1 MSKNKL
7 LIAISASLFAV
18 TATSRA
24 FAQTSNGAG
33 NDSAATDT
41 ATAAP
46 APASGTM
53 KKHKMRKS
61 QHIGGGDIQEDAC
74 CHDRQQRGGR
84 GRPEPLSGI
93 PCKRRTPAPD
103 RTTRALS
110 RPALA
115 GVHDLTRLA
124 MTLPSTLAS
133 SNMKRETA
141 MSPKDLLIASV
152 VIVAWGVNFVVKL
165 GLHGILPMLLG
176 ALRFSLSALPAVFMK
191 RPQIPF
197 RWLFAYGITIS
208 FGQFTL
214 LFYGMSVGMPAGLA
228 SLVLQAQAFFTLFSW
243 RCSWASASARRT
255 YSVS

>member
-1 MSKNKL
+1 
-7 LIAISASLFAV
+7 
-18 TATSRA
+18 
-24 FAQTSNGAG
+24 
-33 NDSAATDT
+33 
-41 ATAAP
+41 
-46 APASGTM
+46 
-53 KKHKMRKS
+53 
-61 QHIGGGDIQEDAC
+61 
-74 CHDRQQRGGR
+74 
-84 GRPEPLSGI
+84 
-93 PCKRRTPAPD
+93 
-103 RTTRALS
+103 
-110 RPALA
+110 
-115 GVHDLTRLA
+115 
-124 MTLPSTLAS
+124 
-133 SNMKRETA
+133 